1 MSRAAPD
8 HRQQKGE
15 ADNNL
20 YLPRYSEGV
29 TIRGDLDQTAD
40 IRVTTENKPSKN
52 STVTIAKK
60 AAGSPEP

>member
-1 MSRAAPD
+1 MNVKGGA
-8 HRQQKGE
+8 QITGNKKGE

-40 IRVTTENKPSKN
+40 IRVTT
-52 STVTIAKK
+52 
-60 AAGSPEP
+60 